1 MFGKR
6 PPSHRGGRCEPL
18 SSASQGQRPLPQ
30 CETRTADEEQP
41 CERALL
47 RVAERPAVSALLRSF
62 ASTFALTDVA
72 HAFVVQPVFEPC
84 PPPRRVR
91 GDRNVIR

>member
-1 MFGKR
+1 MSHYPQR
-6 PPSHRGGRCEPL
+6 HRG
-18 SSASQGQRPLPQ
+18 SAPCPNARPGLR
-30 CETRTADEEQP
+30 TRSN
-41 CERALL
+41 LL

-91 GDRNVIR
+91 GGQKCDQMSKVFLLKEPAVQ